1 MQVSIDR
8 LKTLLIKRNEPEQ
21 KVLIVYEKNGPIEKP
36 VMKTLVPIIF
46 RSRSLAIGACSE
58 KLYFDFCDYCQNPYH
73 KAELIA
79 VKGNVCLMS
88 CNRTGCSKLFRID
101 TA

>member
-1 MQVSIDR
+1 MLDR

-21 KVLIVYEKNGPIEKP
+21 KVLIVYEQNGPIEKP

-58 KLYFDFCDYCQNPYH
+58 KLHFNFCDYCRNPEP
-73 KAELIA
+73 ELLA
-79 VKGNVCLMS
+79 VKGTVCLLT
-88 CNRTGCSKLFRID
+88 CTRKTCSQKLFRID